1 MPADYYETLGV
12 PKTASADEIRKAYKK
27 LARKYHPDVKPG
39 DKEAESK
46 FKELQEAYD
55 VVGDAE
61 KRKQYDQFGHAFRGG
76 TGPRGGG
83 QTFHWGPG
91 SGPIDLGDLG
101 DLFGGQ
107 FDFGNLFG
115 GARGR
120 GGPQVGGRAR
130 PQPGADL
137 QLELEVP
144 LPIALLGGAR
154 DVRFTKDGKMEQFTV
169 KIPAGVDNGSV
180 IRLAGQ
186 GQPGQRG
193 APPGDLL
200 ITLRVLPHAYFRREG
215 NNLLID
221 VPLTISEATLGT
233 KIEIPTLGEG
243 PVTMTIPP
251 GTSSGTKLRL
261 RGKGG
266 FDRQTKERGDQL
278 VVVKIVVPK
287 TVSPRGRELIQEL
300 DRLEPVRPR
309 EGLW

>member
-39 DKEAESK
+39 DKEAEKK

-55 VVGDAE
+55 VIGDEAT
-61 KRKQYDQFGHAFRGG
+61 RKQYDQFGHAFRGG
-76 TGPRGGG
+76 AGPRSGG

-101 DLFGGQ
+101 NLFGGQ

-115 GARGR
+115 GMR
-120 GGPQVGGRAR
+120 GGSQAGGRVR

-137 QLELEVP
+137 QLELEIP
-144 LPIALLGGAR
+144 LQIALLGGSR
-154 DVRFTKDGKMEQFTV
+154 EIRFTKDGKTEHLTV

-193 APPGDLL
+193 GPPGDLL
-200 ITLRVLPHAYFRREG
+200 VTLRILPHAYFRRDG

-221 VPLTISEATLGT
+221 VPLTVAEATLGT
-233 KIEIPTLGEG
+233 KIEVPTLGEG

-266 FDRQTKERGDQL
+266 LDRQTKDRGDQL

-287 TVSPRGRELIQEL
+287 KVGPRAKELIEEL
-300 DRLEPVRPR
+300 DRLEPVNPR

>member
-39 DKEAESK
+39 DKEAEKK

-55 VVGDAE
+55 VIGDAE
-61 KRKQYDQFGHAFRGG
+61 KRKKYDQFGHAFRSGA
-76 TGPRGGG
+76 GPRGGG

-107 FDFGNLFG
+107 FDFGSLFG
-115 GARGR
+115 GTGGSAQPGARG
-120 GGPQVGGRAR
+120 R

-137 QLELEVP
+137 QLELEIP
-144 LPIALLGGAR
+144 LQIALLGGTR
-154 DVRFTKDGKMEQFTV
+154 EVRFTKDGKLEQLTV
-169 KIPAGVDNGSV
+169 KIPGGVDNGSV

-193 APPGDLL
+193 GPPGDLL
-200 ITLRVLPHAYFRREG
+200 VTLRVLPHAYFRREG

-221 VPLTISEATLGT
+221 VPLTIAEATLGT
-233 KIEIPTLGEG
+233 KVEVPTLSEG

-266 FDRQTKERGDQL
+266 LDRQTKEHGDQL

-287 TVSPRGRELIQEL
+287 KVGSQAKELIEEF
-300 DRLEPVRPR
+300 DRLEAVKPR